1 MMKTGTDPARRAD
14 SKAVAISRA
23 ELAAAKPWLI
33 PELYNAAAPDAPDL
47 RSWVTNLERYVAD
60 FESELALTVGEIGG
74 TAMPFDLDAPATYR
88 GLLTARLTTTLSR
101 PASVAVNVR
110 LIDLAKEKPED
121 EEAKYSY
128 RFSIATN
135 GSPMGPVADYR
146 LSERVK
152 YWSGVINHSLKE
164 CVALKPNSDMGLC
177 QLVRLLYRYGTL
189 PQGMGSD
196 GDLRWRR
203 RVPPDEMFNRFF
215 AERAKAAGDDVE
227 LRRRLQTAETRLR
240 IILEETAAHPRSFDP
255 SFSPLAGEI
264 LKQGLLSYK
273 YWLDE
278 KPRALENDR
287 LNKVKNDLNYAR
299 RA

>member
-1 MMKTGTDPARRAD
+1 M
-14 SKAVAISRA
+14 
-23 ELAAAKPWLI
+23 
-33 PELYNAAAPDAPDL
+33 
-47 RSWVTNLERYVAD
+47 
-60 FESELALTVGEIGG
+60 
-74 TAMPFDLDAPATYR
+74 
-88 GLLTARLTTTLSR
+88 
-101 PASVAVNVR
+101 NVR
-110 LIDLAKEKPED
+110 LIDLAKVKPED
-121 EEAKYSY
+121 EEATYSY
-128 RFSIATN
+128 RLSIATN

-152 YWSGVINHSLKE
+152 YWSGVDQPL
-164 CVALKPNSDMGLC
+164 AQG
-177 QLVRLLYRYGTL
+177 VRGTQAELRHGPVSTGSPAYRYGTL

-203 RVPPDEMFNRFF
+203 RVPPDETFNRFF

-227 LRRRLQTAETRLR
+227 LRRRLQTAETKLR

-278 KPRALENDR
+278 KPRALENER

-299 RA
+299 RD